1 MTDDGVHKVWCRER
15 ESEKEMRVN
24 CLVIEFRGVWRH
36 DSGEFVDRLNLS
48 SVRCLKDIWGI
59 YARLSYVGM

>member
-24 CLVIEFRGVWRH
+24 CLVIEFRGFGDMIAV
-36 DSGEFVDRLNLS
+36 NL
-48 SVRCLKDIWGI
+48 
-59 YARLSYVGM
+59 